1 MAPTHVNPTAANSN
15 DVFNIQLNYN
25 VNQALD
31 QNSWNGEFKA
41 ISLYGSMEHLGLNI
55 NNIKKLLFK
64 MEKYILSKGIDDS
77 KANNI
82 KDFKGLGKA
91 V

>member
-1 MAPTHVNPTAANSN
+1 
-15 DVFNIQLNYN
+15 
-25 VNQALD
+25 
-31 QNSWNGEFKA
+31 
-41 ISLYGSMEHLGLNI
+41 
-55 NNIKKLLFK
+55 
-64 MEKYILSKGIDDS
+64 MEKYILSKGIDGS